1 MQGYLYILR
10 CANGTYYTGSTKSLR
25 KRLAQHQ
32 NGEGSNYTRK
42 HLPVTLVY
50 WEKYRRID
58 DAFYRE
64 KQIQGWSQ
72 KKKEALI
79 NGDFTRLHHL
89 ATCRND
95 THFSKKDLISTSLI
109 STSLDERSLDM
120 TEE

>member
-10 CANGTYYTGSTKSLR
+10 CANGTYYTGSTKSLP

-95 THFSKKDLISTSLI
+95 THFSKKDLISTSL
-109 STSLDERSLDM
+109 DERSLDM